1 MTESIEQ
8 AREVQAAR
16 TNQALGLFL
25 SFFGIVV
32 LISILFT
39 DTGIGKFTNFLAGG
53 IITTIG
59 TAMIVRARRKLK
71 KLC

>member
-1 MTESIEQ
+1 MTESNKQ
-8 AREVQAAR
+8 ARQTQAAR

-39 DTGIGKFTNFLAGG
+39 DTGIGKLTNFFAGG

-59 TAMIVRARRKLK
+59 ITMIVRARQKLK
-71 KLC
+71 KL